1 MSENGRMRLRSSVPQ
16 EEREAEK
23 LKKQKEEEEFR
34 NRPPIQFKG
43 KKIYIRDFIEC
54 ALACDN
60 LIKLADEAADV
71 LVLGFDVEWPF
82 SFQTGPGKAALIQI
96 SPDLDTCYLIQI
108 SDLKKLPKGL
118 SVLLAHP
125 KVRITGVNI
134 KNDIRKLS
142 RDFAGFDV
150 EKNIENCIDSG
161 VLANQILPFQQRWSM
176 ERLVTFLLKMTI
188 SKDNKVRMSKWHVSP
203 LSKEQ
208 LDYAATDAYASL
220 VLYNELKKREAQEEN
235 DSV

>member
-1 MSENGRMRLRSSVPQ
+1 MTDNNRMRLRSSVSL
-16 EEREAEK
+16 EEREKEK
-23 LKKQKEEEEFR
+23 LQKQKEKEEFR

-43 KKIYIRDFIEC
+43 KKIYIREFVDC

-71 LVLGFDVEWPF
+71 LVLGFDIEWPF

-96 SPDLDTCYLIQI
+96 SPDLNTCYLIQI
-108 SDLKKLPKGL
+108 SDLKKIPKGL
-118 SVLLAHP
+118 TVLLAHP
-125 KVRITGVNI
+125 KIRITGVNI

-142 RDFAGFDV
+142 RDFSGFDV
-150 EKNIENCIDSG
+150 EKIIENCVDSG
-161 VLANQILPFQQRWSM
+161 VLANQVLPFQQRWSM
-176 ERLVTFLLKMTI
+176 EKLVTFLLKMTI
-188 SKDNKVRMSKWHVSP
+188 CKDNKVRMSKWHVSP

-220 VLYNELKKREAQEEN
+220 VLYNELKKREEQKEN
-235 DSV
+235 K